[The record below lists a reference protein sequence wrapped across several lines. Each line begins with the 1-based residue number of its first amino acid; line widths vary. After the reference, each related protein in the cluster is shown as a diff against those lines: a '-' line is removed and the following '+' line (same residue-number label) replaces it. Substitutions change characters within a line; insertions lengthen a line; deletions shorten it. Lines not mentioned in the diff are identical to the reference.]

1 MTQIEV
7 SNKRNRTF
15 DPLDLVLS
23 WPLVQGSRWDLG
35 PLTQGARW
43 DLDQSGFMPRID
55 IHEDKEAIHVDV
67 ELAGIPKEKIH
78 VRCTSPDLRCNC

>member
-1 MTQIEV
+1 V
-7 SNKRNRTF
+7 DVNRNASRYVDAF
-15 DPLDLVLS
+15 DIFP
-23 WPLVQGSRWDLG
+23 W

-43 DLDQSGFMPRID
+43 DLEQTGESFMPRID

-78 VRCTSPDLRCNC
+78 VRSLDSLCLSLR